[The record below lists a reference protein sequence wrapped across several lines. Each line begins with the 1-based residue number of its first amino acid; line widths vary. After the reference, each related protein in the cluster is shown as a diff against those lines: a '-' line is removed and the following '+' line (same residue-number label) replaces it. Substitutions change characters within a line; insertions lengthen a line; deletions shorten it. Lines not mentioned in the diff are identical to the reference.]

1 MDVKLIDILG
11 SDLTVV
17 NAARVSF
24 DKKKDFFDEKDEKL
38 ISYLAR
44 NNHWTPFGHPQ
55 LQFRIMA
62 PVFVARQLVKHQI
75 GLVWNEISRRYV
87 NTKPSFYYTDRW
99 RMKASD
105 KKQGSSDVEVSLNTR
120 IRDDII
126 YVQEKA
132 AHLYE
137 ELLSNG
143 VAPEQARMILPQS
156 MYTEWY
162 WTGSLYAFTRV
173 CNLRISDDAQ
183 KETRTVAEMIS
194 SLVKEKFPISWK
206 YLIGEK

>member
-62 PVFVARQLVKHQI
+62 PVVVARQLVKHQI

-99 RMKASD
+99 RTKASD
-105 KKQGSSDVEVSLNTR
+105 KKQVSSDVEGSLNTR